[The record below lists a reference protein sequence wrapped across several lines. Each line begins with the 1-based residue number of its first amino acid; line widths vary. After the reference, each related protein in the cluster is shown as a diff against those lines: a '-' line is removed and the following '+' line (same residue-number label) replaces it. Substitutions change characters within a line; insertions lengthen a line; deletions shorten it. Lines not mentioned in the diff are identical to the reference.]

1 MTFQLFVAA
10 AAAPL
15 VAWVVV
21 LCLRDPMRVALPL
34 YAAVIPVSGVV
45 ELSTSKFAS
54 LSSIVGMLLGAGLVL
69 HLVRRQPGHV
79 RLSATIPMW
88 ILLLGVAGATV
99 LWSVAAPTT
108 ASSFAILAS
117 LVGTYVLVALAP
129 VDRDILRRLENGL
142 LAGGLIAVTYGLYQ
156 LLVLGGFPSDPP
168 VPGATDGRFGNDL
181 LGPNNQAVAF
191 ILPLLVTLARSST
204 LPSRAA
210 RTAYSVMAALL
221 LVGVLMT
228 GSRGGILSTILAVV
242 VLAAVTPRGRK
253 KLVTYGVVG
262 ATVAAAVFIAHP
274 LGLAERTVETT
285 SSSGRTDIWRV
296 GLAAC
301 PQYCAFGSG
310 WGTFRTVY
318 ADTQATVADARVL
331 AGAGNYEP
339 HNLWLL
345 VAIELGALGVVLLA
359 AGLLLSLREALRLP
373 VGLRGAP
380 LAGLVATVFAAF
392 FLSNLEFKFFWMA
405 LMLIA
410 ISRNLADQEAAARQ
424 RQDLAGTAVA
434 GSERR

>member
-1 MTFQLFVAA
+1 MTFQLFVVVAA
-10 AAAPL
+10 SPL
-15 VAWVVV
+15 VAVVVV

-34 YAAVIPVSGVV
+34 YAAVIPFSGVV

-54 LSSIVGMLLGAGLVL
+54 LSSIAGMLLGAGLLL

-79 RLSATIPMW
+79 RLSATIPVW
-88 ILLLGVAGATV
+88 VLLVGFAGVTV
-99 LWSVAAPTT
+99 LWSLAAPTT

-117 LVGTYVLVALAP
+117 LIGIYVLVALAP
-129 VDRDILRRLENGL
+129 VDRDILQRLENGL
-142 LAGGLIAVTYGLYQ
+142 LTGGLIAVAYGLYQ

-181 LGPNNQAVAF
+181 LGPNNQAVAL
-191 ILPLLVTLARSST
+191 ILPLLVTLVRFST
-204 LPSRAA
+204 LPRRAT
-210 RTAYSVMAALL
+210 RTAYSVLAALL
-221 LVGVLMT
+221 LLGVLMT

-242 VLAAVTPRGRK
+242 VLAAATPSGRK

-262 ATVAAAVFIAHP
+262 AVVAATVFVAHP

-296 GLAAC
+296 GIAAC

-318 ADTQATVADARVL
+318 ADTQATVADAKVL

-345 VAIELGALGVVLLA
+345 VAIELGVVGVVLLA

-373 VGLRGAP
+373 VGLRGPP

-410 ISRNLADQEAAARQ
+410 ISRNVAAHEAAELRPPDQ
-424 RQDLAGTAVA
+424 TGQAVA
-434 GSERR
+434 AAERT